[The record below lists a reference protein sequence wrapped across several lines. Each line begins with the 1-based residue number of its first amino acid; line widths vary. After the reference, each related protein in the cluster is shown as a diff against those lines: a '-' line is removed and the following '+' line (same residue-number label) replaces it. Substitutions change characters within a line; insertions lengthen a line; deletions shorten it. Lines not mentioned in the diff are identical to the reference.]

1 MTKAML
7 MANKGTSPEA
17 GAGAKAAYGAL
28 DEIERLVRAF
38 EAGSLPK
45 SEWTHRAHMTV
56 ALWYLVHCP
65 GEEAIRRI
73 RVGIKRYNEAV
84 NVENSRTG
92 GYHETLTVFWVW
104 VVGKYFL
111 LEADARSTVDIV
123 NGCIDRH
130 GDKDLPL
137 RYYSRDVLMSW
148 RARASWVE
156 PDLRPLD

>member
-1 MTKAML
+1 MSKAMTV
-7 MANKGTSPEA
+7 NKDMGR
-17 GAGAKAAYGAL
+17 GAGASANTAYRNR

-56 ALWYLVHCP
+56 ALWYLIHCS
-65 GEEAIRRI
+65 GEEAARRI
-73 RVGIKRYNEAV
+73 RLGIRRYNEAV
-84 NVENSRTG
+84 RVENSRTG
-92 GYHETLTVFWVW
+92 GYHETLTLFWVW
-104 VVGKYFL
+104 VVGKYIL
-111 LEADARSTVDIV
+111 SEGDARSTVDLI
-123 NGCIDRH
+123 NDCIGRH

-137 RYYSRDVLMSW
+137 RYYSREVLMSW